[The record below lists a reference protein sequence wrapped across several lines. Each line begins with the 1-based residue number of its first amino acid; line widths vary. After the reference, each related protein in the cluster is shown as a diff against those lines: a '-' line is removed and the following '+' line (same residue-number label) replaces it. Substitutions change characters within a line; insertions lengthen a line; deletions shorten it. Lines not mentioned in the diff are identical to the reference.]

1 MRYLKSFKESF
12 RYSESIPENISNI
25 ISDRLLSLSD
35 LYNICVSING
45 NPRNHWDFG
54 DSETEYNIVI
64 TNGWNPVVI
73 NDEMILDIQSLLS
86 ELDSELGIKLNFIL
100 GDYFEG
106 ETQLNQDGYPDD
118 GFIYYDLESFKNFYN
133 YESRLNDFRIC
144 LIK

>member
-86 ELDSELGIKLNFIL
+86 ELDS
-100 GDYFEG
+100 
-106 ETQLNQDGYPDD
+106 
-118 GFIYYDLESFKNFYN
+118 
-133 YESRLNDFRIC
+133 
-144 LIK
+144 